1 MDWRRILTHLL
12 LPGWWAR
19 YCFRRR
25 DVLAIEAAI
34 SVAEDRHRGELRF
47 VVEGPLSLWSLLR
60 GQSPRQ
66 RAVELF
72 SRFRIWDTEENSGI
86 LIYVQL
92 ADRRV
97 EILADRGIA
106 AKVPQAEW
114 QALCR
119 TMEQAFRQ
127 RQYREGALMAIQGA
141 SALLTAHFPADDTDL
156 NANELPDR
164 PVLL

>member
-1 MDWRRILTHLL
+1 MNWRRALTHLL

-25 DVLAIEAAI
+25 DLLAIEAAI
-34 SVAEDRHRGELRF
+34 GLAEERHRGELRF
-47 VVEGPLSLWSLLR
+47 VAEGPLSLWHLMR
-60 GQSPRQ
+60 DQSPRQ

-72 SRFRIWDTEENSGI
+72 SSLRVWDTEENSGI

-92 ADRRV
+92 ADRKV

-106 AKVPQAEW
+106 AKVPPAEW
-114 QALCR
+114 TVICR
-119 TMEQAFRQ
+119 VMEHSFRC
-127 RQYREGALMAIQGA
+127 RQYREGALQAIRGA
-141 SALLTAHFPADDTDL
+141 SELLAAHFPAPAV
-156 NANELPDR
+156 NHANELPDR